1 MKKIA
6 FCLLRFLKS
15 SSFLGGGSVSHP
27 QSTCRCA
34 RMPRSASS
42 RLLQFVSPIPSG
54 RKTRPRPTYPKWK
67 SNDVSISSMEFS
79 WRCTPKNLMKK
90 KVEDVKKNNMF
101 HWFFGF
107 FGEHLNKI
115 ASLWDASS
123 PSESWRRDEWNV
135 DNRYDLQFLFCKKM
149 LIFKKKEH

>member
-1 MKKIA
+1 
-6 FCLLRFLKS
+6 
-15 SSFLGGGSVSHP
+15 
-27 QSTCRCA
+27 
-34 RMPRSASS
+34 
-42 RLLQFVSPIPSG
+42 
-54 RKTRPRPTYPKWK
+54 
-67 SNDVSISSMEFS
+67 
-79 WRCTPKNLMKK
+79 MKK